1 MERERMSS
9 HRSSL
14 TPVFGFALLAL
25 GACGADGGL
34 ATDVDLGADLG
45 GDLAADLGDPD
56 VSEDVGGADV
66 SDGDLGDPDATDV
79 TTDGG
84 DAAGGGDADAGGIA
98 FCEGPTRQVYDPE
111 GADDIQLWP
120 DTRYERA
127 DASSPT
133 GVRLFVSDARWVR
146 RLPAPVT
153 AVVAGLE
160 RASGFATLGGAFF
173 TFDGTLTGLPESLED
188 SLGSEAYVF
197 YDLDAEPPARVPYL
211 ASYSDRETSVILQPA
226 LPLALGH
233 RYLVAVT
240 TAARDEDGGC
250 AAPAA
255 LTAALLSEPEGAR
268 SDVASRWHQ
277 ALAAVELDAAEVS
290 AMTVFTVHEDTADF
304 AVIAAD
310 INTRALAWDTDAAI
324 CEEREL
330 WRRCDLFYEAHDY
343 RAGDVG
349 FALEPQGTNRVP
361 VRVWLPLDDSEPA
374 TPIIFG
380 HGANTTR
387 DLGAEVADELAP
399 LGFAIIAQDALEHGD
414 HPYRTGDDPDDDFIR
429 MMGVD
434 LTAFTID
441 PAVLEQNFNQSV
453 LEWTQLTELV
463 RRDGDLDGEAGAEVD
478 SSRIAYLG
486 FSLGGMLG
494 TGVAALSDDVE
505 AALISIAGGQLL
517 TFLTGNPQVVE
528 YRPALALLAG
538 GEDPLDRFLV
548 AAQSSVDAGDPA
560 LWGAHV
566 LRDRVFGERIP
577 HILMPTTLHD
587 EIVAPPA
594 ANALARAYG
603 LDHGRPVY
611 EPVTLLEPI
620 DLPVAG
626 NRDGTTAVF
635 VQFDTATRDG
645 ETIEPEHG
653 DLPRTDEATA
663 QMVHFF
669 ETWRDDGVPEAIM
682 PVEAAE

>member
-1 MERERMSS
+1 MTS
-9 HRSSL
+9 HRFSL
-14 TPVFGFALLAL
+14 TTLLAFALLAL
-25 GACGADGGL
+25 AACGDDGG
-34 ATDVDLGADLG
+34 ADVTGETGADVG
-45 GDLAADLGDPD
+45 GDLSADLGDPD
-56 VSEDVGGADV
+56 SGE
-66 SDGDLGDPDATDV
+66 
-79 TTDGG
+79 
-84 DAAGGGDADAGGIA
+84 DAAGADLADADLGGLDADDATPDGLDADDGNGQDAGGIA

-120 DTRYERA
+120 DARYERA
-127 DASSPT
+127 DAESPT
-133 GVRLFVSDARWVR
+133 GVRLYVSDARWVR

-173 TFDGTLTGLPESLED
+173 TFDGKLEGLPETLGD
-188 SLGSEAYVF
+188 SLTNEGYVF

-240 TAARDEDGGC
+240 TAARDEEGSC

-255 LTAALLSEPEGAR
+255 LTAALLSEPEDAR
-268 SDVASRWHQ
+268 SEVAARWHE
-277 ALAAVELDAAEVS
+277 ALAAVELDPAEVS

-304 AVIAAD
+304 AAIAAD
-310 INTRALAWDTDAAI
+310 INTRELAWDNDAAI

-330 WRRCDLFYEAHDY
+330 WRRCDLYYDAYDY
-343 RAGDVG
+343 RAEEFG
-349 FALEPQGTNRVP
+349 FTLEPQGTHRVP
-361 VRVWLPLDDSEPA
+361 VRVWLPLDDSVPA

-387 DLGAEVADELAP
+387 NLGAEVADELAP

-463 RRDGDLDGEAGAEVD
+463 RRDGDLDGEDGPEVD
-478 SSRIAYLG
+478 GTRIAYLG

-505 AALISIAGGQLL
+505 AALVSIAGGQLL

-566 LRDRVFGERIP
+566 LHDRVFGERIP

-653 DLPRTDEATA
+653 DLPRTDEATE